1 MLALDL
7 SGLSSGSVSWHSVAS
22 IPIRDPLSS
31 EGISLALLPAPAPL
45 SGGGG
50 ALPGADSSPLEYV
63 LLSFGGYNGKYQ
75 NAVSVIKV
83 RDFMPQQQ
91 QLLAPKSSGTE
102 GESTPSE
109 AAAAPSQPGSVTAAP
124 AAAAAG
130 SKKQPAPAAA
140 AAKPPPK
147 SDAQLVPELRTQL
160 EGARRDAEAAL
171 REAASAKEG
180 AGHELALL
188 RSDLNKA
195 HTALAEAGKGWE
207 GAKQGLARERE
218 RVMKLEA
225 EVAELNKRLGAAA
238 ELQKEVEALRR
249 YVKEAEAKKG
259 SAGVWGYLSGQ

>member
-45 SGGGG
+45 SGGG

-83 RDFMPQQQ
+83 RDFIPQKQK
-91 QLLAPKSSGTE
+91 LLAPKSSGTE
-102 GESTPSE
+102 GEPTLLE
-109 AAAAPSQPGSVTAAP
+109 AAEAPSRSGSASAAP

-140 AAKPPPK
+140 AKPPAK

-195 HTALAEAGKGWE
+195 HTALAEASKGWE